1 MLGFGPVSDVTVSS
15 VEGEWRWH
23 VYAYSQLI
31 FSETLTKI
39 YAATTPFITRASDTP
54 ANQPFDGTLGGSIRI
69 DKSIAAGDSG
79 YGGFS
84 QSISEISLIN
94 SSGIYDDLASGISL
108 NGQEVICSVGEITGR
123 DTVEPY
129 AAFAQFALLR
139 AERMVISRQKV
150 TVELRDPS
158 LVLSEQLVQRSVY
171 GGGGGAD
178 GDPEITGKRRPYGD
192 GTVFNATPI
201 QVIGAEGVW
210 QCNDG
215 AVSSITGVKDGG
227 VYLTSAGNFASLAL
241 LRAATI
247 DSGEY
252 GTCNAEG
259 YFRLGGASFKQVT
272 VDFTGLRSTTADI
285 IRVIA
290 LAAGLSA
297 AQIDSSSFD
306 ALNIRQPAPVSYY
319 LDADSSQTAAEM
331 FTSLMRG
338 IGGWHGMNVLGQLQ
352 VQVFDAP
359 DEIATA
365 MYASDGGDLAD
376 IDRVPLLTGLDP
388 PPRRRRVAYARN
400 YTTMT
405 DLFGEVSFDDP
416 ALAEYLKTPFK
427 LAATSDMEAVAIVTN
442 WPQAPDP
449 DPTEAYF
456 VHEIDAQA
464 EAERLLELYSSGLLP
479 YRAVLKN
486 ALFLHQIGEVIWVQD
501 NRLGLDDGKYLRLV
515 EIIDDTGSGTEAI
528 GLG

>member
-1 MLGFGPVSDVTVSS
+1 MLGFGPISDVTVSS
-15 VEGEWRWH
+15 IEGEWRTYF
-23 VYAYSQLI
+23 YAYSTLTLEEI
-31 FSETLTKI
+31 FTKI
-39 YAATTPFITRASDTP
+39 YAATAPFITRATDIP
-54 ANQPFDGTLGGSIRI
+54 PNQPVDGTLLASIRI
-69 DKSIAAGDSG
+69 DKSIASGSNG

-84 QSISEISLIN
+84 QSISEIALIN
-94 SSGIYDDLASGISL
+94 SSGIYDELASGISL
-108 NGQEVICSVGEITGR
+108 NGQIVICSVGEMTGR

-129 AAFAQFALLR
+129 AAFAPFAQLR
-139 AERMVISRQKV
+139 AERMVITRQQL
-150 TVELRDPS
+150 TIELRDPS

-178 GDPEITGKRRPYGD
+178 GDVEIIGKRRPYGD

-201 QVIGAEGVW
+201 LVIAQEGVW

-215 AVSSITGVKDGG
+215 AVSAITGVKDGG

-285 IRVIA
+285 IRDVA
-290 LAAGLSA
+290 TAAGLSA
-297 AQIDSSSFD
+297 AQIDTASFD

-319 LDADSSQTAAEM
+319 LDASSSQTAAEM
-331 FTSLMRG
+331 FSNLMRG
-338 IGGWHGMNVLGQLQ
+338 IGGWHGMNVNGQLQ

-359 DEIATA
+359 DTIATA
-365 MYASDGGDLAD
+365 MYATAGGDLAE
-376 IDRVPLLTGLDP
+376 IDRVPLLNGLDP

-416 ALAEYLKTPFK
+416 ALAEYLKTPYK
-427 LAATSDMEAVAIVTN
+427 LAATSDAEAAEIVAD

-456 VHEIDAQA
+456 VNAVDAQV

-479 YRAVLKN
+479 YRAKIKN